1 MLALLFLFLR
11 VWYSCQV
18 FCLCPLCGLNAL
30 DVAAMPCAH
39 KLCLNRK
46 GLHTLQV
53 VWCWQCVCLG
63 VSRHTHAHTRHFG
76 SRRPR
81 SGRGSSLLQPS
92 LTKNMFDFLMVVSS
106 LIYFSVRRAR
116 VECDISA
123 TGHCALYLLDLVL
136 ISFCTHSCAVLWK
149 GNFCG
154 VNSEEITVGCQK
166 ESLFR

>member
-1 MLALLFLFLR
+1 MLALLFIFLC

-46 GLHTLQV
+46 GLRTRG
-53 VWCWQCVCLG
+53 QCVCLG
-63 VSRHTHAHTRHFG
+63 VSRHTHAQTHHFG

-92 LTKNMFDFLMVVSS
+92 VDKKYLFDFLMVVSS

-116 VECDISA
+116 VECDIFA

-136 ISFCTHSCAVLWK
+136 ISLCTHSCAVLWK
-149 GNFCG
+149 GRFWG
-154 VNSEEITVGCQK
+154 VNSEEIPVGCQT
-166 ESLFR
+166 EPLFR